1 MRDANRISSSSAVA
15 KLTGRRRALYRAGD
29 PTIIRTAANPM
40 ASVPNQKPARCLPIA
55 AISATKP
62 LAETVLRPPQRSLRP
77 ATIPIV
83 QTSRGFVQSGFNEV
97 AFADNLTSTVVPRD
111 LTEASRLNEP
121 AARE

>member
-55 AISATKP
+55 AISATNP
-62 LAETVLRPPQRSLRP
+62 SLRP
-77 ATIPIV
+77 SFALLNALSDR
-83 QTSRGFVQSGFNEV
+83 QQS
-97 AFADNLTSTVVPRD
+97 P
-111 LTEASRLNEP
+111 
-121 AARE
+121 